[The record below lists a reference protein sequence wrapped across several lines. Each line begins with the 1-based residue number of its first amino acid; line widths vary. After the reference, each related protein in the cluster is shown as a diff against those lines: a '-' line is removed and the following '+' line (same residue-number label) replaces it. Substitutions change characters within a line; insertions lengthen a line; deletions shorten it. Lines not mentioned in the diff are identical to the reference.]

1 MSDSSGSK
9 PLFDRSELLRG
20 LPARRATTLLFA
32 IEARTARRVDAS
44 RSALATF
51 QTERSASDSETAFLQ
66 AIAGARGLPVDISVQ
81 DLERYAASWAD
92 LVPPDPE
99 LRASLTRKLGEKY
112 LLAGGRVP
120 RLGAA
125 LGADEPAVAAA
136 YARSWNE
143 PVGASFPTAVPLSER
158 LRWWRARVSERLE
171 TLPPVWM
178 AFALALTETIAEGI
192 LAIPVAVAG
201 VGPLAGI
208 ALLVILG
215 LVNVVTLAALVEAIT
230 RTGQMR
236 YGETYFGRLVRE
248 YLGLGASAVF
258 TGTLFVFNVVVTLVY
273 FLGFASVL
281 GDATGVG
288 LVWWVGLLFAINV
301 VYVRRGSI
309 DATVASALI
318 IGAVNIALIL
328 AICAISLNHLDPA
341 NFTLGG
347 ADGSGDAGAVVL
359 EVGLLQLV
367 FGVILVAY
375 FGHTSAGNAAKL
387 ILRED
392 MTGRALL
399 TGNVLAMVSVI
410 GLYSLSV
417 LAINGAVGADALDGV
432 TGTALSPLADVAGP
446 GVLVLGSIYV
456 VLALGIGSIYG
467 SLGLF
472 NQVREWLPATAG
484 SATGLAGNARRF
496 AAERRGRTIL
506 SLLPII
512 AIFIVLEAL
521 IVAGAEN
528 FTGPLGIVGVLA
540 VPLLGGVFPMLLIA
554 AARRRGELVPRP
566 VIWIVGQP
574 VVVVAITGLFT
585 LAVALHGLVIWQQP
599 IERAVALGVTST
611 LILIAVG
618 AVVRGRFRPR
628 TVVQIRTAGSPGSVQ
643 ASVVIAGRPAAA
655 AAIAW
660 TTSGDAGQARGAETQ
675 LGRASELRDLRI
687 GLPVG
692 TPRQIRVWSHQVDEE
707 NGSAAWP
714 AQVTVTA
721 EAGPTTTVMLDSR
734 GIADVELT
742 GQPSEL
748 RLAFGAPAGVRR

>member
-1 MSDSSGSK
+1 MSDSGGGK

-20 LPARRATTLLFA
+20 MPARRATTLLFA
-32 IEARTARRVDAS
+32 IEARTAGRVVAS
-44 RSALATF
+44 RTALATF
-51 QTERSASDSETAFLQ
+51 QTERSGAERETAFLQ
-66 AIAGARGLPVDISVQ
+66 AIAGARGLPVTVTVQ
-81 DLERYAASWAD
+81 DLERYAPMWAE
-92 LVPPDPE
+92 LVPKEPG
-99 LRASLTRKLGEKY
+99 LQAALIRRLGEKY
-112 LLAGGRVP
+112 RLAGGRVP
-120 RLGAA
+120 RLAAA
-125 LGADEPAVAAA
+125 LGAEDPEVEGA
-136 YARSWNE
+136 YAHSWGE
-143 PVGASFPTAVPLSER
+143 PIAVSFPTAVALQER
-158 LRWWRARVSERLE
+158 SRWGRARISERLE

-192 LAIPVAVAG
+192 LAIPIAVAG

-208 ALLVILG
+208 ALLVVLG

-301 VYVRRGSI
+301 AYVRRGSI

-318 IGAVNIALIL
+318 VGAINIALIL
-328 AICAISLNHLDPA
+328 AICGIGLAHLDPA
-341 NFTLGG
+341 NLTLDRGPQTEG
-347 ADGSGDAGAVVL
+347 FVL
-359 EVGLLQLV
+359 QAGLLQLV

-387 ILRED
+387 ILREE

-399 TGNVLAMVSVI
+399 TGNVLAMLAVI

-446 GVLVLGSIYV
+446 VVLVLGSVYV

-472 NQVREWLPATAG
+472 NQVREWLPVTAG
-484 SATGLAGNARRF
+484 AGTDLLARMQRIAVDPR
-496 AAERRGRTIL
+496 ARTIL
-506 SLLPII
+506 SLLPIV
-512 AIFIVLEAL
+512 AIFIALEAL
-521 IVAGAEN
+521 IVAGAAN

-554 AARRRGELVPRP
+554 AARRRGELIPRP
-566 VIWIVGQP
+566 VIGIVGQP
-574 VVVVAITGLFT
+574 VVVVAITILFM
-585 LAVALHGLVIWQQP
+585 LAVALHGLVIWQEP
-599 IERAVALGVTST
+599 IERAVALGVTAA

-618 AVVRGRFRPR
+618 AVVRGRFSPR
-628 TVVQIRTAGSPGSVQ
+628 TVVEIRAAGSPASVQ
-643 ASVVIAGRPAAA
+643 LSVVIAGRPVAAEV
-655 AAIAW
+655 AW
-660 TTSGDAGQARGAETQ
+660 TTNAGAGQAKGAEMHV
-675 LGRASELRDLRI
+675 GRARDLRELAVH
-687 GLPVG
+687 LPVG
-692 TPRQIRVWSHQVDEE
+692 APRQIRVWSHQVDEE
-707 NGSAAWP
+707 HGSAAWP
-714 AQVTVTA
+714 AQVTVTTA
-721 EAGPTTTVMLDSR
+721 EGQTSATIDSH
-734 GIADVELT
+734 GAADLEST
-742 GQPSEL
+742 GLPNEIQL
-748 RLAFGAPAGVRR
+748 VFGAAEGDRS